1 MPKNNAITA
10 ISTYISDENPELI
23 LKSRNENNKHTE
35 KQSSID
41 FRRPIVLINHPDINP
56 PINPPIPSIIM
67 LKPRS
72 FWPSLFII
80 GKSGDVDQANP
91 VQDDHPK
98 LTSNIFFK
106 AVVHSC

>member
-1 MPKNNAITA
+1 M
-10 ISTYISDENPELI
+10 EI
-23 LKSRNENNKHTE
+23 LLMS
-35 KQSSID
+35 
-41 FRRPIVLINHPDINP
+41 
-56 PINPPIPSIIM
+56 
-67 LKPRS
+67 
-72 FWPSLFII
+72 